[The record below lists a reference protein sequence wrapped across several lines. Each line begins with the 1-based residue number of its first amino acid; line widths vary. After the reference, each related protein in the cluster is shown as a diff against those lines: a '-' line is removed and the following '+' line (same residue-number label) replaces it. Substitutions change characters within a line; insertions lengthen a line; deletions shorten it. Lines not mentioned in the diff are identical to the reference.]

1 MQSSQFHCNL
11 LEVKSGAEEN
21 QSMELLF
28 IISLYSEQA
37 VSKAQ
42 SPLSAE
48 HCSFWVFTFFLWER
62 GMGELLNM
70 ENAQSVLGL
79 REMRGVLTVQR
90 DSHERRVLNFNY
102 PRVCLQRLQVGTCR
116 DLMNFKV
123 QFHFWAVPEMQPGMG
138 QVPQGVVQLLWPGHC
153 STSSTSHTHGVFSHI
168 APLQRG
174 LGCPKSWCIFSVVK
188 HRART
193 GFISS
198 KKLTF
203 YCCKI
208 AKSCLNEFSFH

>member
-1 MQSSQFHCNL
+1 MRVQFAGTRCYCAREEMQSSQFHCNL

-102 PRVCLQRLQVGTCR
+102 PPESVCRGCRLELAG
-116 DLMNFKV
+116 
-123 QFHFWAVPEMQPGMG
+123 
-138 QVPQGVVQLLWPGHC
+138 
-153 STSSTSHTHGVFSHI
+153 I
-168 APLQRG
+168 
-174 LGCPKSWCIFSVVK
+174 
-188 HRART
+188 
-193 GFISS
+193 
-198 KKLTF
+198 
-203 YCCKI
+203 
-208 AKSCLNEFSFH
+208 